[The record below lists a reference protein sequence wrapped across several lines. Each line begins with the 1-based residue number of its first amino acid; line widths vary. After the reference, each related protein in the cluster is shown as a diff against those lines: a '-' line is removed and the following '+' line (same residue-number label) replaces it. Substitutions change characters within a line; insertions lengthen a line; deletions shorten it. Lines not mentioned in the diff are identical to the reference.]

1 MRNLHSCHCLEGA
14 GQVVLSS
21 WFSIKLWYFNIQ
33 CLTKVQIKYLEHFIT
48 IKLLEKA
55 DFLGIA
61 SSNNFHHT
69 VNLSSQP
76 PVLNGQNQDGR
87 NTNQN
92 QMKNT
97 QPLSFIQ
104 PYLKKRFLSQIFLF

>member
-55 DFLGIA
+55 DFLGIV
-61 SSNNFHHT
+61 SSNNFHNT

-104 PYLKKRFLSQIFLF
+104 PHLKKRFLSQIFLF